1 MAHEKC
7 NISHT
12 FQPLIDS
19 CLVHS
24 SLCKRAQTKAGH
36 LIFIEH
42 ELNILNE
49 KILERERVC
58 LSLLIYLP
66 ERCDRPCEMNLHL
79 LILRASPCLSL
90 SPSLSLSF
98 ALCLCLS
105 FSLSLSL
112 SMSVAKF
119 LSKRR
124 RSRISRYAKTHAS
137 HIASTAVLSYRVD
150 RR

>member
-79 LILRASPCLSL
+79 LFFAHLHVSLSL
-90 SPSLSLSF
+90 LLSLSLS
-98 ALCLCLS
+98 LS
-105 FSLSLSL
+105 VSVSLSLSLSL